1 MWAGQERA
9 RRANHRSMTA
19 SPRPTALEFFA
30 GGGLARLGLTKTF
43 DVIWANDIDA
53 MKAAAY
59 RANFGDQG
67 FVQGDIGA
75 LDPTTIPRAD
85 LAWAS
90 FPCQDLSLAGERGG
104 LNARRSGSFFAFISI
119 IAALQEQGR
128 APAIIVIENV
138 SGLLTSHQGRDF
150 AAIFEALSTLG
161 YLAGALE
168 IDARNFVPQSRPRV
182 FIVAVAAGVHV
193 PVDLIAGG
201 SPFYTPATARAANQ
215 VSTKVLPWSLGSP
228 PLRQTKITD
237 IIDHSDQTFWS
248 SDRMAA
254 LLTSLS
260 PKHIAQLARVQATNQ
275 PEIGT
280 IYRRTRVK
288 AGVKASFAEVRF
300 DGVAGCLRT
309 PSGGS
314 SRQFLL
320 FVDGPNLKVRSL
332 NAREAMRLMGVPD
345 SYQLP
350 KSQLAGLKI
359 AGDGVAVPVVDWLRE
374 QLLGRLIAS

>member
-1 MWAGQERA
+1 
-9 RRANHRSMTA
+9 MTA
-19 SPRPTALEFFA
+19 TPRPTALEFFA
-30 GGGLARLGLTKTF
+30 GGGLARLGLAKCF

-53 MKAAAY
+53 MKAATY

-67 FVQGDIGA
+67 FVHGDISA
-75 LDPTTIPRAD
+75 LDPRAIPQAD

-104 LNARRSGSFFAFISI
+104 LNARRSGSFFAFIDI
-119 IAALQEQGR
+119 IAALQKQDR
-128 APAIIVIENV
+128 APAIVVIENV

-161 YLAGALE
+161 YVAGALE
-168 IDARNFVPQSRPRV
+168 IDARSFVPQSRPRV
-182 FIVAVAAGVHV
+182 FIVAVAAGVRV
-193 PVDLIAGG
+193 PPDLIAGG
-201 SPFYTPATARAANQ
+201 SPFFSHATARATHQ
-215 VSTKVLPWSLGSP
+215 VSGPVLPWSLATP
-228 PLRQTKITD
+228 PPRQAHIAD
-237 IIDHSDQTFWS
+237 MIDHSDQTFWR

-254 LLTSLS
+254 LLASLS
-260 PKHIAQLARVQATNQ
+260 PKHAAQVKSVQDTNQ

-280 IYRRTRVK
+280 IYRRTRMK

-300 DGVAGCLRT
+300 DNVAGCLRT

-345 SYQLP
+345 SYKLP

-359 AGDGVAVPVVDWLRE
+359 AGDGVAVPVVDWLSE
-374 QLLGRLIAS
+374 QLLRRLATQ